1 MVSLMDYETCLLR
14 GMYPRE
20 VFKRVPEYKQ
30 NGKMP
35 LNAGEKHIDILSRC
49 VLRGQGRS
57 RKGKY
62 FVIIPSS

>member
-49 VLRGQGRS
+49 VLRG
-57 RKGKY
+57 
-62 FVIIPSS
+62 